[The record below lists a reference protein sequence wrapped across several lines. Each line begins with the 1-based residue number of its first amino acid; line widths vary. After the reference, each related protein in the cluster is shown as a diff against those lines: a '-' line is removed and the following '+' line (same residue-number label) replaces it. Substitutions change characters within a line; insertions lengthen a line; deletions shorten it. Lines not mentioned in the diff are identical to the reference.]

1 MNYNAFFPGKLL
13 TWLML
18 TNQEA
23 WIGDNIFCFPVVW
36 LGMVG
41 IGWDGMDGSPGW
53 VKYRVASVLVIEH
66 NNYHT
71 RSLLLR
77 KRRTIMKVQPCREEL
92 VAWLDLC
99 GAEINVSKITGLLT
113 SKCWILTN
121 IKPMRIIKSGTLS
134 PKK

>member
-53 VKYRVASVLVIEH
+53 VASVQIIER

-77 KRRTIMKVQPCREEL
+77 ERRTIMKVQPCREEL

-99 GAEINVSKITGLLT
+99 GAEINVSKITGSFILLHQQ
-113 SKCWILTN
+113 ILDSVKYRAHAYIWDTV
-121 IKPMRIIKSGTLS
+121 T
-134 PKK
+134 